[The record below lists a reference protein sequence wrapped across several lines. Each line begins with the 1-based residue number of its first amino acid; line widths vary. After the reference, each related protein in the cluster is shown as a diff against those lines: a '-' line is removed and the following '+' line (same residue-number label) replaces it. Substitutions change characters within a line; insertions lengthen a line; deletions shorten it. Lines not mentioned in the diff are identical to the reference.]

1 MISLTAILGKLYEKN
16 LCLSKHAN
24 LLGIKREKFQHG
36 KFQINVCL
44 TKIST
49 MILVAFPTVPP
60 LVVLVWVIVIMQY
73 LRVKK
78 VVKLYMEKR
87 KHRN

>member
-24 LLGIKREKFQHG
+24 LLGIKVAQFQHG

-44 TKIST
+44 TKVST
-49 MILVAFPTVPP
+49 TILVAFPTVPP
-60 LVVLVWVIVIMQY
+60 LVVLVWIIMIIQH

-78 VVKLYMEKR
+78 VVKLYIEKR
-87 KHRN
+87 NHRN